1 MREGAA
7 AADSNVQ
14 SIEARE
20 EVLEESNDD
29 EECDD
34 DEQSHDENESLIL
47 AIRRH
52 YMSQKKRSTHFPST
66 LRCYRVR
73 AIVGKGAFG
82 KVALAI

>member
-7 AADSNVQ
+7 AADSNAQ

-29 EECDD
+29 EDCD
-34 DEQSHDENESLIL
+34 QSQDENESLIL

-52 YMSQKKRSTHFPST
+52 YMSQKKRNTHFPST
-66 LRCYRVR
+66 LRCYRVQ